1 MASASNAAGKP
12 QTHKP
17 GDIAGE
23 PDRSKLITIDRPRF
37 RKGPIDIPFVMII
50 LTLLVVGLIMMFSA
64 GYAWAI
70 NEDLPG
76 EYYFMRQLGF
86 AVAGLML
93 CFVASH
99 IDYHIYKKAF
109 IVIGLAAFSLMNL
122 VLCRV
127 GPFANPH
134 NDAYRWIKFPGIPE
148 YQPSEI
154 AKFAIILIFAV
165 IISKNHKKMKRFT
178 WGILPFA
185 AVLAVFAGLVIIEPH
200 ISATIIIC
208 AIGASMM
215 LVGGTRFGHLLI
227 FGILGGAALIGIVY
241 LMFKMG
247 YTYIGERLTSMLDTM
262 NTGAAETWQTRQ
274 SLIAIG
280 SGGWFGLGLGQSRQ
294 KFMYLPESKNDFVFA
309 IVCEELGFFG
319 AMIVMLIF
327 VLLIMRGFHIAA
339 NAPDKLGMMLAYGL
353 TFQIGIQALLNIAVV
368 TNTIPNTGI
377 SLPFF
382 SYGGTALIMQIAQM
396 GIVLNISR
404 QSLIEN

>member
-1 MASASNAAGKP
+1 
-12 QTHKP
+12 
-17 GDIAGE
+17 
-23 PDRSKLITIDRPRF
+23 
-37 RKGPIDIPFVMII
+37 MII

-86 AVAGLML
+86 AALGLFL

-99 IDYHIYKKAF
+99 IDYHIFQKKIIIA
-109 IVIGLAAFSLMNL
+109 GLSVFTIANL
-122 VLCRV
+122 ILCRV

-134 NDAYRWIKFPGIPE
+134 NGAWRWIKFPGIPE

-154 AKFAIILIFAV
+154 AKFAIILIYAV
-165 IISKNHKKMKRFT
+165 LIATNHKKMKNFT

-185 AVLAVFAGLVIIEPH
+185 GVLAIVAGLVIIEPH
-200 ISATIIIC
+200 ISATVIIC
-208 AIGASMM
+208 SIAASMM
-215 LVGGTRFGHLLI
+215 LVGGTRVGHLII
-227 FGILGGAALIGIVY
+227 FAVVGGAVLIGVVY
-241 LMFKMG
+241 LMYTMG

-262 NTGAAETWQTRQ
+262 NTGEAETWQTRQ

-319 AMIVMLIF
+319 ALIVMLIF
-327 VLLIMRGFHIAA
+327 LLLILRGFDIAKH
-339 NAPDKLGMMLAYGL
+339 APDKLGMMLAYGL

-396 GIVLNISR
+396 GIILNVSR

>member
-1 MASASNAAGKP
+1 MATTAAYEGGKP
-12 QTHKP
+12 RS
-17 GDIAGE
+17 GVGE
-23 PDRSKLITIDRPRF
+23 PDRSKLITIERPKF

-50 LTLLVVGLIMMFSA
+50 LTLLVMGLIMMFSA

-76 EYYFMRQLGF
+76 EYYFLRQLGF
-86 AVAGLML
+86 AGGGLFL
-93 CFVASH
+93 CFLASH
-99 IDYHIYKKAF
+99 FDYHIFAKKF
-109 IVIGLAAFSLMNL
+109 IVVGLALFTIANL
-122 VLCRV
+122 ILCKV

-134 NDAYRWIKFPGIPE
+134 NGASRWIKFPLIPE

-154 AKFAIILIFAV
+154 AKFAIILIFAA
-165 IISKNHKKMKRFT
+165 IIATNYKKMKKFT

-185 AVLAVFAGLVIIEPH
+185 GVLALFAGLVIIEPH

-215 LVGGTRFGHLLI
+215 LVGGTRVGHLII
-227 FGILGGAALIGIVY
+227 FAVVGGAVLIGVVY
-241 LMFKMG
+241 LMYELG
-247 YTYIGERLTSMLDTM
+247 YTYIGQRLTSMLDTM

-319 AMIVMLIF
+319 ALIVMVIF
-327 VLLIMRGFHIAA
+327 MLLILRGFDIAKH
-339 NAPDKLGMMLAYGL
+339 APDKLGMMLAYGL

-396 GIVLNISR
+396 GIILNISR

>member
-1 MASASNAAGKP
+1 
-12 QTHKP
+12 
-17 GDIAGE
+17 
-23 PDRSKLITIDRPRF
+23 
-37 RKGPIDIPFVMII
+37 
-50 LTLLVVGLIMMFSA
+50 MMFSA

-86 AVAGLML
+86 AALGLFL

-99 IDYHIYKKAF
+99 IDYHFYSKKV
-109 IVIGLAAFSLMNL
+109 IVIGVAVFTVINL
-122 VLCRV
+122 ILCKV

-134 NDAYRWIKFPGIPE
+134 NDAARWIKFPGIPE

-154 AKFAIILIFAV
+154 AKFAIILIFSVLIAT
-165 IISKNHKKMKRFT
+165 NYKKMKKFT

-185 AVLAVFAGLVIIEPH
+185 GILALFAGLVIIEPH

-208 AIGASMM
+208 SIAASMM
-215 LVGGTRFGHLLI
+215 LVGGTRFGHLFI
-227 FGILGGAALIGIVY
+227 FAVVGGAALIGIVY
-241 LMFKMG
+241 LMYTMG
-247 YTYIGERLTSMLDTM
+247 YTYIGERLTSMFDTM
-262 NTGAAETWQTRQ
+262 NTGEAETWQTRQ

-319 AMIVMLIF
+319 AMIVMIIF
-327 VLLIMRGFHIAA
+327 LLLILRGFHIAKHS
-339 NAPDKLGMMLAYGL
+339 PDKLGMMLAYGL

-396 GIVLNISR
+396 GIVLNVSR

>member
-1 MASASNAAGKP
+1 LAPASASAENSRAG
-12 QTHKP
+12 QT
-17 GDIAGE
+17 E
-23 PDRSKLITIDRPRF
+23 PDRSKLITIERPKF

-86 AVAGLML
+86 AALGLFM
-93 CFVASH
+93 CFIASH
-99 IDYHIYKKAF
+99 IDYHIFSKKIIIA
-109 IVIGLAAFSLMNL
+109 GLAVFTVANL
-122 VLCRV
+122 ILCRV

-134 NDAYRWIKFPGIPE
+134 NGAWRWIKFPGIPE

-154 AKFAIILIFAV
+154 AKFAIILIYAV
-165 IISKNHKKMKRFT
+165 LIAVNHKKMKKFT

-185 AVLAVFAGLVIIEPH
+185 GVLALFAGLVIIEPH
-200 ISATIIIC
+200 ISATVIIC
-208 AIGASMM
+208 SIAASMM
-215 LVGGTRFGHLLI
+215 LVGGTRLGHLII
-227 FGILGGAALIGIVY
+227 FAVVGGAVLIGVVY
-241 LMFKMG
+241 IMYRMG

-262 NTGAAETWQTRQ
+262 NTGEAETWQTRQ

-319 AMIVMLIF
+319 ALIVMLIF
-327 VLLIMRGFHIAA
+327 LLLIIRGFDIAKH
-339 NAPDKLGMMLAYGL
+339 APDKLGMMLAYGL

-396 GIVLNISR
+396 GIILNVSR